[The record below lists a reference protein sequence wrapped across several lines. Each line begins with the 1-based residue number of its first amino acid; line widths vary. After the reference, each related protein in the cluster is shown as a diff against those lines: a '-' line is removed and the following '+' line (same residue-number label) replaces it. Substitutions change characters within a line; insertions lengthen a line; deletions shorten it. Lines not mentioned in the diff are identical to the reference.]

1 MSTEPEPAADGESA
15 VLEKLKGLLIPG
27 ESLEAWAIQRRLFA
41 LTHRR
46 VMVAATSGR
55 LIGLARGLFGG
66 FDPVDLRWQ
75 DLREAKINVG
85 ILSATLTVESG
96 AHSDLASTPSGNK
109 TLTFDGLRKD
119 AAQAVYRICQANEQ
133 SWREKRRIRDL
144 EELRAK
150 SGGVQFGIVPPG
162 ATATGAAGTGDSA
175 QRLQQA
181 REMLEAKLITDSEY
195 EAIKARIINSV

>member
-1 MSTEPEPAADGESA
+1 MSTDPKSADESENAALD
-15 VLEKLKGLLIPG
+15 KLKGLLIPG

-46 VMVAATSGR
+46 VIVAATSGR

-85 ILSATLTVESG
+85 IVSATLTVESG

-109 TLTFDGLRKD
+109 RFTFGGLRKD

-150 SGGVQFGIVPPG
+150 SGGVQFGNVGSAAPG
-162 ATATGAAGTGDSA
+162 TAAAGTGDSA